1 MMSFSFGNFDAREVE
16 PTVGLSDK
24 PVPAGKYRAQIVKG
38 EWKENKK
45 KNGRYLELVFEIIK
59 GDHAGRR
66 VWGRLNLENPSSQA
80 VEIANGELSAIC
92 HAIKNMKPRS
102 EQALFNIPM
111 VIGVEVEE
119 RKDSPGA
126 YSNRI
131 KTYESIEDVVAA
143 KTKAKVKETVPADD
157 DDDPFT

>member
-1 MMSFSFGNFDAREVE
+1 MMSFSFGSFDAREVE
-16 PTVGLSDK
+16 PAVGLSDK

-45 KNGRYLELVFEIIK
+45 KNGRYLELVFEIVK
-59 GDHAGRR
+59 GDHSGRR

-92 HAIKNMKPRS
+92 HAVGVMKPRN
-102 EQALFNIPM
+102 EQQLFNIPM

-119 RKDSPGA
+119 RKDSPWA

-131 KTYESIEDVVAA
+131 KTYESIEKSSAS
-143 KTKAKVKETVPADD
+143 KPKQRETVPADD
-157 DDDPFT
+157 DDDPFS